1 MKMTKLEQKIAIII
15 LMVVMVGIVG
25 IALQFFVYKPNS
37 EQIETLTNEI
47 ESLAPKVEEAKRHRL
62 SLFPIK
68 TRSTL

>member
-25 IALQFFVYKPNS
+25 IALHFFVYKPNS

-47 ESLAPKVEEAKRHRL
+47 ESLSPNV
-62 SLFPIK
+62 
-68 TRSTL
+68 

>member
-47 ESLAPKVEEAKRHRL
+47 ESLAPKVE
-62 SLFPIK
+62 
-68 TRSTL
+68 